1 MTKINGG
8 FFMKAVFTT
17 AIAVTVFASFTAFA
31 AGADRGMDL
40 SRILEK
46 GVNVEEINQNLST
59 IRAADLSDSLATLG
73 SQASS
78 ATLTSALNRSLQTN
92 EGSLNVIQVASVIVK
107 SSNTLKDSR
116 QVGTNLDK
124 SALEMKSSI
133 ESSNQAFIQGLAIV
147 VSKIDNENSDSGKAV
162 AKILM
167 MGREIAQGK
176 LSTVEQVRSYD
187 ELMRAVTQ
195 LLETKKAKT
204 SEEALGMALKDLGL
218 TKEQADQKLKDLLG
232 CQA

>member
-1 MTKINGG
+1 
-8 FFMKAVFTT
+8 MKAVFTT
-17 AIAVTVFASFTAFA
+17 ALAVTVFASFTAFA
-31 AGADRGMDL
+31 AGVDKSMDL

-46 GVNVEEINQNLST
+46 GVNVEDINQNLNS
-59 IRAADLSDSLATLG
+59 IRAADLSDSLVTLG

-78 ATLTSALNRSLQTN
+78 ATLTSALNRGLQTN
-92 EGSLNVIQVASVIVK
+92 EGSLSVIQVASVIVK

-124 SALEMKSSI
+124 GALEMKSSI
-133 ESSNQAFIQGLAIV
+133 ESSNQAFIQGLGIV
-147 VSKIDNENSDSGKAV
+147 VSKIDNENSDAGKAV

-195 LLETKKAKT
+195 LLETKAAKT
-204 SEEALGMALKDLGL
+204 SEEALTMALKNLGL
-218 TKEQADQKLKDLLG
+218 NKEQADQKLKDLLG

>member
-1 MTKINGG
+1 
-8 FFMKAVFTT
+8 
-17 AIAVTVFASFTAFA
+17 
-31 AGADRGMDL
+31 
-40 SRILEK
+40 
-46 GVNVEEINQNLST
+46 VNVEEINQNLST

-116 QVGTNLDK
+116 QVGPNLDK